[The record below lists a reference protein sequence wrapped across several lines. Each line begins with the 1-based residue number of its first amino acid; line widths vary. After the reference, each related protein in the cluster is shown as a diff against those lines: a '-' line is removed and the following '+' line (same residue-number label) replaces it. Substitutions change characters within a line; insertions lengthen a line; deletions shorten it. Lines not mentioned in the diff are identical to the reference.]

1 VSGTLMAGASPGST
15 RSAVEK
21 VVTANAIEAAQHRW

>member
-1 VSGTLMAGASPGST
+1 MVFGWASPGST

-21 VVTANAIEAAQHRW
+21 VVTANAIEAAHHRW

>member
-1 VSGTLMAGASPGST
+1 VSCMVFGWASPGST

-21 VVTANAIEAAQHRW
+21 VVTANAIEAAHQ